1 LSSASPGASA
11 GKPVSAPIGVF
22 DSGVG
27 GLTVLKAL
35 GSELPGETFIYLG
48 DTARLPYGTKSPE
61 TVVRYSVQAAG
72 KLESFGIKAL
82 VVACNTA
89 SAVGLPAIR
98 ERLSGIP
105 VIGVIEPGAEAAC
118 RTSKSG
124 HIAVIGTEGTV
135 RGGAYQEAIQRRRPD
150 AKVSARATQ
159 LFVALAEEGMHEGPI
174 AEGVA
179 RHYLDAIFDPPGAAP
194 GSGAAPD
201 TLVLGCTHFP
211 MLVHA
216 IRAAVGTS
224 VRIVDSA
231 ATTAKSV
238 REQLAGARLL
248 TGSGRTMVR
257 FLATD
262 SPERFARVGTR
273 FLGQT
278 LSPENVELVDL

>member
-1 LSSASPGASA
+1 MSTPA
-11 GKPVSAPIGVF
+11 GGGVPASAPIGVF
-22 DSGVG
+22 DSGIG

-48 DTARLPYGTKSPE
+48 DTARLPYGTKSAE
-61 TVVRYSVQAAG
+61 TVARYSVQAAQ

-89 SAVGLPAIR
+89 SALGLSAIR
-98 ERLSGIP
+98 EQLTGIP

-118 RTSKSG
+118 RTTKSG
-124 HIAVIGTEGTV
+124 HIAVIATEGTV

-150 AKVSARATQ
+150 AKVSARAAQ
-159 LFVALAEEGMHEGPI
+159 VFVALAEEGMHEGPI
-174 AEGVA
+174 AEAVA
-179 RHYLDAIFDPPGAAP
+179 HHYLDSIFDPPGAVP
-194 GSGAAPD
+194 GVSTAPD

-211 MLVHA
+211 MLAGA
-216 IRAAVGTS
+216 IRAAVGSS

-238 REQLAGARLL
+238 REQLAVARLL
-248 TGSGRTMVR
+248 GGTGRTMVR

-262 SPERFARVGTR
+262 GPERFARVGTR

-278 LSPENVELVDL
+278 LSPEDVELVDL